1 MSNVKSQMSDDQG
14 MSLVETLMV
23 VVAVGFII
31 ILLANLPNSLNLIAK
46 SKHLSLAREIA
57 AKQIEDKRAVTY
69 INLANGT
76 SAISDTRLQSLPS
89 GAGILEVEECS
100 VEICTNSEALKHI
113 KVTVSWIDNLKEQSI
128 SLETFVGEGGLNQ

>member
-1 MSNVKSQMSDDQG
+1 MKGV
-14 MSLVETLMV
+14 SLIETLLV
-23 VVAVGFII
+23 VVTIGFIV
-31 ILLANLPNSLNLIAK
+31 ILMANLPSSLGLITK

-57 AKQIEDKRAVTY
+57 AKQIEDKRTVNY

-89 GAGILEVEECS
+89 GAGIVEVLDCS
-100 VEICTNSEALKHI
+100 IEICTNSEALKHI
-113 KVTVSWIDNLKEQSI
+113 KVTVSWIDNLKEQNI